1 MPPQKKQREKEA
13 ASKDKD
19 ALNATANHNNNNLAT
34 QANNNHNQQNIMM
47 NGNGGGVVAEAAALA
62 TTTNTDQH
70 NKINGH
76 QQEQELFLQAFE
88 KPTQIYRFL
97 RNRHGTS
104 PIFLQRT
111 LSYMKERMSRNHK
124 KRNNFKINNM
134 LDAVTQK
141 GQTLT
146 NNYLNIIY
154 FGLFEKATNVEH
166 SWQPGDIITV
176 ESTLY
181 KITKS
186 KRKDSTSD
194 FQEVLSYSSTVVYNP
209 HDNLDQMTAI
219 SIPAQSIQSLG
230 DQHTIYK
237 LLFRI
242 KVTPNSSNENTV
254 NDQTPTKRSKMSTKL
269 YGCEVIV
276 YEKNIGCIPE
286 GDYDAALQELNSS
299 IIKSFSPKKR
309 SWETLPDNY
318 IPISMKFDVF
328 AQYPTLKFRLTW
340 SANELPKEIAAQDM
354 EKYARFSE
362 ISNDEEDEEEEQEHN
377 NNNNCLKA
385 GSGKTRSQLSAV
397 AAAAAAAA
405 SSKKP
410 LAKTEKIQIV
420 YNFLYSNNTRQQTE
434 YTQEVICPW
443 CGLDCMRLYSLLK
456 HLKLCH
462 ARFNFTYQPAAGNGA
477 RIDVTINDSYDGSY
491 AGSPYDLAGPSG
503 CSFARTCGPVRRT
516 SVTNLLVCRPRRQK
530 TCLDEFLEL
539 DEDDLSNQRPYV
551 TGHNRLYHHTET
563 CLPVHPKELDI
574 DSEGESDPLWLR
586 QKTIQMI
593 DEFTD
598 VNEGEKEL
606 MKLWNLHVMKHG
618 FVGDCQLPIACEMF
632 IDSNGYEIIRKNI
645 YRNFILHMSSLYDY
659 GLISPETFYKIVQK
673 LQGILSRYPEGQ
685 AMMSRQRE
693 QQLKYWLEVGIHK
706 QEEQKLKSPQKPA
719 VNNTTNFSA
728 AAAASNKS
736 KGETATNTT
745 TGGSGNK
752 KSMQPPGK
760 RSGNTATG
768 GLKRSSTNHS
778 MVNGGGS
785 DSNAANDSSEKN
797 GKGVAKKTA
806 ASTLGEDPDN
816 DKTTANG
823 LRRLSTNGV
832 VDNKKSE
839 SKQTAASSTK
849 DSDNHNRGQGNSK
862 RRLSMRDVPQ
872 PATKRQR
879 SDSSSNS
886 TNNNTASSNTT
897 TSSSSTSNT
906 RQKDTAP
913 TSASST
919 SSTTSATT
927 SNLTSTTTSN
937 TTSSGQSKR
946 LTTRRQSLAGHPTT
960 ETSAKGQEK
969 STANGKNSTST
980 SGGGGSSSSS
990 THHTLR
996 TRLSVPANNKSDK
1009 R

>member
-1 MPPQKKQREKEA
+1 MKKMPPQKKREKEA
-13 ASKDKD
+13 KDKD
-19 ALNATANHNNNNLAT
+19 SSLNSTANHNNNLDSQT
-34 QANNNHNQQNIMM
+34 NNNHQNMV
-47 NGNGGGVVAEAAALA
+47 NGGGNGAVDATALA
-62 TTTNTDQH
+62 TATPPTSTEQI
-70 NKINGH
+70 KLNGH

-134 LDAVTQK
+134 LDTITQK

-146 NNYLNIIY
+146 NNFLNIIY
-154 FGLFEKATNVEH
+154 FGLFEKNPNVEH
-166 SWQPGDIITV
+166 NWQQGDVITV

-194 FQEVLSYSSTVVYNP
+194 FQEVLSYSSTVIYNP
-209 HDNLDQMTAI
+209 HENLDQMTAV

-242 KVTPNSSNENTV
+242 KVVPSSNENTV
-254 NDQTPTKRSKMSTKL
+254 NSNNETPTKRSKMSTKL

-328 AQYPTLKFRLTW
+328 AQNPTLKFRLTW
-340 SANELPKEIAAQDM
+340 TANELPKEIAAKDM
-354 EKYARFSE
+354 EKYGSFSE
-362 ISNDEEDEEEEQEHN
+362 ITNGSHQEEDVQEQLN
-377 NNNNCLKA
+377 NNNNNNNNNSNCLKG
-385 GSGKTRSQLSAV
+385 GSAITKATRSS
-397 AAAAAAAA
+397 

-632 IDSNGYEIIRKNI
+632 IETNGYEIIRKNI

-685 AMMSRQRE
+685 ALMSRQRE
-693 QQLKYWLEVGIHK
+693 QQLKYWLEIGIHK
-706 QEEQKLKSPQKPA
+706 QEEQKLKSPQKP
-719 VNNTTNFSA
+719 
-728 AAAASNKS
+728 
-736 KGETATNTT
+736 TATTATAMANKTVSGKAET
-745 TGGSGNK
+745 PGSNK
-752 KSMQPPGK
+752 KSMQPPAK
-760 RSGNTATG
+760 RTG
-768 GLKRSSTNHS
+768 SNALKRSSIHS
-778 MVNGGGS
+778 NNESQDTSSVNGGGEKLA
-785 DSNAANDSSEKN
+785 NAVGA
-797 GKGVAKKTA
+797 KGVAKKSATQ
-806 ASTLGEDPDN
+806 DDDN
-816 DKTTANG
+816 SDKGNG
-823 LRRLSTNGV
+823 LRRLSNGLDKKT
-832 VDNKKSE
+832 DNNKSSANGKE
-839 SKQTAASSTK
+839 SADTSKT
-849 DSDNHNRGQGNSK
+849 QGTK
-862 RRLSMRDVPQ
+862 RRLSMRDGDDDNNNGVDDNHDDVNGGQ
-872 PATKRQR
+872 QNI
-879 SDSSSNS
+879 DNS
-886 TNNNTASSNTT
+886 ICTNNLPEVQEEHDKSQNQQQLLNTAATT
-897 TSSSSTSNT
+897 TIIDLK
-906 RQKDTAP
+906 Q
-913 TSASST
+913 
-919 SSTTSATT
+919 
-927 SNLTSTTTSN
+927 
-937 TTSSGQSKR
+937 
-946 LTTRRQSLAGHPTT
+946 
-960 ETSAKGQEK
+960 
-969 STANGKNSTST
+969 
-980 SGGGGSSSSS
+980 
-990 THHTLR
+990 
-996 TRLSVPANNKSDK
+996 
-1009 R
+1009 

>member
-1 MPPQKKQREKEA
+1 MKKMPPQKKREKEA
-13 ASKDKD
+13 KDSGNAS
-19 ALNATANHNNNNLAT
+19 ASSNNGTISNHNNNLAT
-34 QANNNHNQQNIMM
+34 QANNNHGI
-47 NGNGGGVVAEAAALA
+47 NGNTLASETASNNATALTSA
-62 TTTNTDQH
+62 STEQI
-70 NKINGH
+70 KLNGH

-124 KRNNFKINNM
+124 KRSTFKINSM
-134 LDAVTQK
+134 LDALTQK
-141 GQTLT
+141 SQTVT
-146 NNYLNIIY
+146 NNFLNIIY
-154 FGLFEKATNVEH
+154 FGLFEKNPSMEH
-166 SWQPGDIITV
+166 SWQKGDVVTV
-176 ESTLY
+176 EATLY

-194 FQEVLSYSSTVVYNP
+194 FQEVLTYASTVIYNP
-209 HDNLDQMTAI
+209 HENMDQMTAI
-219 SIPAQSIQSLG
+219 SIPGQSIQSLG

-242 KVTPNSSNENTV
+242 KVTPSGNENV
-254 NDQTPTKRSKMSTKL
+254 GGGNNETPTKRPKISTKL

-328 AQYPTLKFRLTW
+328 SQYPTLKFRLTW
-340 SANELPKEIAAQDM
+340 SSVELPNEIVSKDM
-354 EKYARFSE
+354 DKYGCFAE
-362 ISNDEEDEEEEQEHN
+362 ITNGIEHEDNSSTHEQLNNNNNNNHN
-377 NNNNCLKA
+377 NNNNCTK
-385 GSGKTRSQLSAV
+385 GSATKGGSKGAN
-397 AAAAAAAA
+397 A
-405 SSKKP
+405 SSRKP

-539 DEDDLSNQRPYV
+539 DEDDLSNQRPYI

-632 IDSNGYEIIRKNI
+632 LETNGYEIIRKNI

-659 GLISPETFYKIVQK
+659 GLVSPETFYKIVQK

-685 AMMSRQRE
+685 ALMSRHRE
-693 QQLKYWLEVGIHK
+693 EQLRYWLEIGIYK
-706 QEEQKLKSPQKPA
+706 QDEQKLKSPQKLAVPPA
-719 VNNTTNFSA
+719 SRNANGQ
-728 AAAASNKS
+728 NKIVS
-736 KGETATNTT
+736 ETAAN
-745 TGGSGNK
+745 GSNK
-752 KSMQPPGK
+752 KSMQPPSK
-760 RSGNTATG
+760 RSGTA
-768 GLKRSSTNHS
+768 LKRSSIPASANAS
-778 MVNGGGS
+778 SSGS
-785 DSNAANDSSEKN
+785 PLSGDKATAN
-797 GKGVAKKTA
+797 GKNVAKKS
-806 ASTLGEDPDN
+806 ASLDDEVKE
-816 DKTTANG
+816 KTQNG
-823 LRRLSTNGV
+823 LRRLSNGS
-832 VDNKKSE
+832 DKKAENKFSVKDGSD
-839 SKQTAASSTK
+839 SKT
-849 DSDNHNRGQGNSK
+849 QGTK
-862 RRLSMRDVPQ
+862 RRLSMRDTQQQ
-872 PATKRQR
+872 PANKRQR
-879 SDSSSNS
+879 NDSNQSSTANTNNASSANNTNSSS
-886 TNNNTASSNTT
+886 A
-897 TSSSSTSNT
+897 
-906 RQKDTAP
+906 RKQQD
-913 TSASST
+913 SA
-919 SSTTSATT
+919 
-927 SNLTSTTTSN
+927 LT
-937 TTSSGQSKR
+937 GQSKR
-946 LTTRRQSLAGHPTT
+946 LTTRRQSLAGLPS
-960 ETSAKGQEK
+960 ESSSKLQQEK
-969 STANGKNSTST
+969 AATAAAANGRTTST
-980 SGGGGSSSSS
+980 S
-990 THHTLR
+990 HTLR
-996 TRLSVPANNKSDK
+996 TRLSVPLTNKSDK

>member
-1 MPPQKKQREKEA
+1 MKKMPPQKKREKEA
-13 ASKDKD
+13 KDSND
-19 ALNATANHNNNNLAT
+19 SNSMANHNNNLDS
-34 QANNNHNQQNIMM
+34 QANNNHQQQQQPNML
-47 NGNGGGVVAEAAALA
+47 NGNGALA
-62 TTTNTDQH
+62 TPTSTEQI
-70 NKINGH
+70 KLNGQ

-97 RNRHGTS
+97 RIRHGTS
-104 PIFLQRT
+104 PLFLQRT

-124 KRNNFKINNM
+124 KRNNFKVNNM
-134 LDAVTQK
+134 LDTITQK

-146 NNYLNIIY
+146 NNFLNIIY
-154 FGLFEKATNVEH
+154 FGLFEKNASVEH
-166 SWQPGDIITV
+166 SWQQGDVVTV
-176 ESTLY
+176 EATLY

-242 KVTPNSSNENTV
+242 KVAPSSNENTV
-254 NDQTPTKRSKMSTKL
+254 NGNNETPTKRPKMSTKL

-340 SANELPKEIAAQDM
+340 SANELPKEILSSDM
-354 EKYARFSE
+354 EKYGSFSE
-362 ISNDEEDEEEEQEHN
+362 ILHEEDNIAATEQIQHN
-377 NNNNCLKA
+377 NNNNNNNCPKGSSTNRKTGSRLA
-385 GSGKTRSQLSAV
+385 GGSSLVS
-397 AAAAAAAA
+397 

-410 LAKTEKIQIV
+410 LAKTEKIQII

-632 IDSNGYEIIRKNI
+632 IESNGYEIIRKNI

-685 AMMSRQRE
+685 VLMSRQRE

-706 QEEQKLKSPQKPA
+706 QEEQKLKSPQKPVTASTAANKA
-719 VNNTTNFSA
+719 VQ
-728 AAAASNKS
+728 NKL
-736 KGETATNTT
+736 ETP
-745 TGGSGNK
+745 GSNK
-752 KSMQPPGK
+752 KSMQPPAK
-760 RSGNTATG
+760 RSGAG
-768 GLKRSSTNHS
+768 SALKRSSIHS
-778 MVNGGGS
+778 AVNGG
-785 DSNAANDSSEKN
+785 SEGNNVVATVVNGEKLSN
-797 GKGVAKKTA
+797 GKGVAKKSA
-806 ASTLGEDPDN
+806 AHDDDSNE
-816 DKTTANG
+816 KSNG
-823 LRRLSTNGV
+823 LRRLSNGMDKKTIT
-832 VDNKKSE
+832 DNKSAVSSSSSSSSSANSRE
-839 SKQTAASSTK
+839 SDKTQNT
-849 DSDNHNRGQGNSK
+849 K
-862 RRLSMRDVPQ
+862 RRLSMRDDDDGV
-872 PATKRQR
+872 
-879 SDSSSNS
+879 DSHDVNGGQHGDDVDKQIYR
-886 TNNNTASSNTT
+886 N
-897 TSSSSTSNT
+897 
-906 RQKDTAP
+906 AP
-913 TSASST
+913 KEDEELSKFQNQQLLT
-919 SSTTSATT
+919 ATT
-927 SNLTSTTTSN
+927 GDLN
-937 TTSSGQSKR
+937 
-946 LTTRRQSLAGHPTT
+946 H
-960 ETSAKGQEK
+960 
-969 STANGKNSTST
+969 
-980 SGGGGSSSSS
+980 
-990 THHTLR
+990 
-996 TRLSVPANNKSDK
+996 
-1009 R
+1009 